1 MTTTYNKRT
10 NSERFSQYQFDAE
23 TRGIERELQTPW
35 PQIDIVTEVGFR
47 RDMNDPNN
55 VVIDVIGGRGYI
67 TTRVRDAQAAIVEAA
82 GYAMRAGW
90 NFSPVGELPD
100 VFVAGFLALVEV
112 MPVEVQS

>member
-1 MTTTYNKRT
+1 MTTTISKRT
-10 NSERFSQYQFDAE
+10 TDERYTQYQYQRE
-23 TRGIERELQTPW
+23 TERIEREHAQPW
-35 PQIDIVTEVGFR
+35 PELHDVAEVQFHGI
-47 RDMNDPNN
+47 PNTDT
-55 VVIDVIGGRGYI
+55 VVISVIASNGHI
-67 TTRVRDAQAAIVEAA
+67 TSHSRDARAAIAEAA